1 MTDHR
6 EQAGGD
12 AGRRSVLLAIGRRLD
27 MLSTFLSYVSGTSFL
42 ALAFYISWEAV
53 ARKFGLP
60 YTGASDELSGY
71 TLAVAAALGLGH
83 TLRMGEHVRIDVI
96 VTLLPQRL
104 QRVLLTV
111 AIALVGLVAGLLFV
125 YAVKLGLQS
134 HAIGA
139 RGISRL
145 HAPLAVPQFM
155 VAFGLG
161 VLTLQAAILTVTRVF
176 LPEIAA
182 GDSGGPTEIHQS
194 I

>member
-1 MTDHR
+1 MSDHR
-6 EQAGGD
+6 QQSGGD
-12 AGRRSVLLAIGRRLD
+12 TGRSVLLAIGRRLD
-27 MLSTFLSYVSGTSFL
+27 MLSTFLSYVSGAAFL
-42 ALAFYISWEAV
+42 ALALYISWEAV

-71 TLAVAAALGLGH
+71 TLAVAAALSMAH

-111 AIALVGLVAGLLFV
+111 AIALVGLLAGLLFV

-145 HAPLAVPQFM
+145 HAPLAIPQFM

-161 VLTLQAAILTVTRVF
+161 VLTLQAAVLTVTRALV
-176 LPEIAA
+176 PEIAA
-182 GDSGGPTEIHQS
+182 GDGVGPTEIHQS